1 MRVTECGK
9 EAWSVICEPMNKN
22 RIEGAAEQGERAH
35 DREALVIKAKWRK
48 SGGCAEKE
56 CVLTWGD
63 LALCLKG
70 RRGDTEREVSRGHSS
85 CQHGAKGQRRR
96 RGSTLVIDNGQSQMF
111 AQAKLADQVNRVK
124 PEGPR
129 QRGTRVAE
137 PASRNLGHRVGC
149 NINPMTSTTSTARCG
164 PACRVVWEGRGQI

>member
-1 MRVTECGK
+1 MPGGVAGAQPIMAAPYADVRPAWAHSCGWKSRRKLITTNEVKRNCMRVTECGK

-48 SGGCAEKE
+48 SSGCAEKE

-70 RRGDTEREVSRGHSS
+70 RRGDTEREVSSGHSS
-85 CQHGAKGQRRR
+85 CRYGAKGQTRRSVLR
-96 RGSTLVIDNGQSQMF
+96 HVD
-111 AQAKLADQVNRVK
+111 V
-124 PEGPR
+124 
-129 QRGTRVAE
+129 
-137 PASRNLGHRVGC
+137 
-149 NINPMTSTTSTARCG
+149 
-164 PACRVVWEGRGQI
+164 